1 MPMAMETITT
11 KAPKSG
17 SRSSSAPVSSITP
30 AIGRKPFLKS
40 CMKAALRVV

>member
-1 MPMAMETITT
+1 MPMAIDTMTT

-17 SRSSSAPVSSITP
+17 SSSSRVPTSIITA

-40 CMKAALRVV
+40 CMKAILRVV

>member
-1 MPMAMETITT
+1 MPMAMEMMTT

-17 SRSSSAPVSSITP
+17 SRSSRAPASIITP